1 MQRRNIGQWVKKFSV
16 IETLAGGSY
25 CKKITASVKVL
36 HVYRTY
42 FPDGASGMAESIRQ
56 ICLSTKTAGVESSV
70 FALSLNPEP
79 TILLRGEAR
88 IGRAKSYAAPASCD
102 IGGPN
107 AMRLFSQMAADADVI
122 HYHFPWPF
130 ADLLHLATRPKAKT
144 VMTWHS
150 DIVRQKFLCRL
161 YAPLMNRMVAQMDA
175 LVATSPAYASTSP
188 VLSQSK
194 IAKRLHTIPLGIDE
208 DSLPAKG
215 DDGIFARLNLGL
227 EEPYFLFV
235 GATRYYKGLH
245 FLIEAAAEVPA
256 KIVIAGAGPE
266 LSELKQFAKRF
277 PAAQIVFADRVTDEE
292 KVALLRQCRG
302 FILPSYVRSEAYG
315 MVLVEA
321 SIYAKPMVT
330 CEIGSGTS
338 YVNAHLETGLV
349 VPPASPRS
357 LAEAMNRLLVDPAT
371 ATRMGRAARQR
382 YEQLLT
388 GESMGRAYHQL
399 YQTILTADN
408 RGRMRTIR
416 TF

>member
-1 MQRRNIGQWVKKFSV
+1 M
-16 IETLAGGSY
+16 T
-25 CKKITASVKVL
+25 KVL
-36 HVYRTY
+36 HAYRTY
-42 FPDGASGMAESIRQ
+42 FPDGASGIAESIRQ
-56 ICLSTKTAGVESSV
+56 ICLSTKTAGVDSTV
-70 FALSLNPEP
+70 FALSPNPDPVFLSNQE
-79 TILLRGEAR
+79 GR
-88 IGRAKSYAAPASCD
+88 IGRAKSYVAPASCD
-102 IGGPN
+102 LGGRN
-107 AMRLFSQMAADADVI
+107 ALRLFSQMAADADVI

-150 DIVRQKFLCRL
+150 DIVRQKLLCRL
-161 YAPLMNRMVAQMDA
+161 YAPLMNRMIAQMDA

-208 DSLPAKG
+208 ASLPAKG
-215 DDGIFARLNLGL
+215 DDGIFARLNLSL

-245 FLIEAAAEVPA
+245 FLIEAASEVTA
-256 KIVIAGAGPE
+256 RIVIAGTGQE
-266 LSELKQFAKRF
+266 LSELKQYAKRF
-277 PAAQIVFADRVTDEE
+277 PVARIVFAGRVSDEE

-302 FILPSYVRSEAYG
+302 FVLPSHVRSEAYG

-321 SIYAKPMVT
+321 SIYARPMVT

-382 YEQLLT
+382 YEQFLT

-399 YQTILTADN
+399 YQTILTAEDK
-408 RGRMRTIR
+408 REMRPIR
-416 TF
+416 TS

>member
-1 MQRRNIGQWVKKFSV
+1 
-16 IETLAGGSY
+16 
-25 CKKITASVKVL
+25 
-36 HVYRTY
+36 
-42 FPDGASGMAESIRQ
+42 MAESIRQ
-56 ICLSTKTAGVESSV
+56 ICLSTKAVGVDSTV
-70 FALSLNPEP
+70 FALSPNPDPVFLSNQE
-79 TILLRGEAR
+79 GC
-88 IGRAKSYAAPASCD
+88 IGRAKSYLAPASCD
-102 IGGPN
+102 LGGPN
-107 AMRLFSQMAADADVI
+107 AFRLFGQMAAGADVI

>member
-1 MQRRNIGQWVKKFSV
+1 VQRRNIGQWVKKFSV